1 MQLRMEDPGPKTQ
14 TQNLRSLPTLGFILH
29 TVWTFLVKMIFVT
42 SKYQLET
49 DSDISVNIWIKSLF
63 YIQI

>member
-1 MQLRMEDPGPKTQ
+1 
-14 TQNLRSLPTLGFILH
+14 
-29 TVWTFLVKMIFVT
+29 MIFVT

-49 DSDISVNIWIKSLF
+49 DSDISVNIWKKSLF

>member
-1 MQLRMEDPGPKTQ
+1 
-14 TQNLRSLPTLGFILH
+14 
-29 TVWTFLVKMIFVT
+29 MIFVT

>member
-1 MQLRMEDPGPKTQ
+1 
-14 TQNLRSLPTLGFILH
+14 
-29 TVWTFLVKMIFVT
+29 MIFVT

-63 YIQI
+63 YIKI